1 MINFYSTFE
10 GNFPNNQSIACP
22 KICPNYEYSHLIFCF
37 IQIIVHYYFLIHN
50 MIDNLENSLQ
60 LS

>member
-37 IQIIVHYYFLIHN
+37 IHN
-50 MIDNLENSLQ
+50 MRDNLENSLQ